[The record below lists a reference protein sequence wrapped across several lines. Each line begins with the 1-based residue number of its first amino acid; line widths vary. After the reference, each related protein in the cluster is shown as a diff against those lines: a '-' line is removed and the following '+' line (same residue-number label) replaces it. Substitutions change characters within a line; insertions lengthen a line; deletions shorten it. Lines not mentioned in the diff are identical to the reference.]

1 MKSRFDFAIGYEGG
15 TFSTFEILDEHDRPD
30 VGDVIIF
37 HIEGKKRKVVITKI
51 LDGIVY
57 LGAPR
62 IPVHGRV
69 ADAS

>member
-1 MKSRFDFAIGYEGG
+1 MGYEGG

-37 HIEGKKRKVVITKI
+37 DIEGKKRKVVITEI

-62 IPVHGRV
+62 IPVYGRV
-69 ADAS
+69 ADDPR